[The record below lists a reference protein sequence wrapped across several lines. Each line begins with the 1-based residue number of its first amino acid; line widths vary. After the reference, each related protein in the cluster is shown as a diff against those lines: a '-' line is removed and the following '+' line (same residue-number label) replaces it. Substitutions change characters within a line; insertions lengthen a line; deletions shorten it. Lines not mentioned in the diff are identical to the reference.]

1 MYAGYLFHLFPK
13 AKFIYMVRDGRD
25 AAYSF
30 MVRAK
35 ENINFEN
42 FKKNLNTWIDINE
55 KGLKHCNNIG
65 PNNCLIIKYEQL
77 VTQPEKMIRNLIK
90 FLNLKWSNK
99 FLNHHKYVGNEIF
112 VYKGDWSTH
121 QIVLPIYSESI
132 NTWIGKIKDFKSIED
147 IRFIEP
153 MLNKFNYSF
162 KIKNSSH
169 IYQRDELV
177 AKNDKILKENKDY
190 WLQKSR
196 NISDHIKL
204 FD

>member
-1 MYAGYLFHLFPK
+1 MYAGYLFHLFPD
-13 AKFIYMVRDGRD
+13 AKFVYMVRDGRD
-25 AAYSF
+25 AAYSY
-30 MVRAK
+30 MTRSK
-35 ENINFEN
+35 QNINLDN
-42 FKKNLNTWIDINE
+42 FKKNLNMWMTMNK
-55 KGLKHCNNIG
+55 KGLAHCNKIG

-153 MLNKFNYSF
+153 MLNKLNYSF
-162 KIKNSSH
+162 EIKNNS
-169 IYQRDELV
+169 YFDQRDELV
-177 AKNDKILKENKDY
+177 VKNDKNLKENKDY

>member
-1 MYAGYLFHLFPK
+1 MYAGYLFHLFPN

-42 FKKNLNTWIDINE
+42 FKKNLNTWMNINE

-112 VYKGDWSTH
+112 VYRGAWSTH
-121 QIVLPIYSESI
+121 QIIKPINSESI
-132 NTWIGKIKDFKSIED
+132 NAWIGNIKDFKSIED

-162 KIKNSSH
+162 EIKNSSH